1 MTAPNIIN
9 VTSITGKTVAV
20 GATTNLTTLLDN
32 PPNSNKLLKINT
44 LYAANVNG
52 SASADISVGILTD
65 TTNPLLVY
73 RYLAKTV
80 TITADTTGL
89 ILGRDGPIYLEEG
102 ARLVVQASIVNYID
116 VICSYEEIT

>member
-20 GATTNLTTLLDN
+20 GATTGLTTLLDN

-52 SASADISVGILTD
+52 NASADISVGILTD
-65 TTNPLLVY
+65 TTNPLIVY

-102 ARLVVQASIVNYID
+102 ARLAVQASILNYID